1 MEKQFSKSLT
11 EVPNWAL
18 FFLLY
23 WKDFMNP
30 TDRLTEL
37 FMRFP
42 GIGPK
47 QAKRFVYFL
56 LREHSH
62 YKEQLI
68 KALEDLKFTGK
79 QCEKCFRFYGDRNRD
94 PKKTLCD
101 ICASASR
108 DTSIIMIVEK
118 ELDLDA
124 IEKTGSYNGLYF
136 ILGGLVPPLTEKPS
150 ELIRIRELT
159 SYIHSGIK
167 DETMKEII
175 FALPVTD
182 YGDTTTEYIEKT
194 IKQIVGVEKINLSHL
209 ARGLSSGLEL
219 EYVDKDT
226 FKQAL
231 DRRN

>member
-1 MEKQFSKSLT
+1 
-11 EVPNWAL
+11 
-18 FFLLY
+18 
-23 WKDFMNP
+23 MNP

-56 LREHSH
+56 LREHTN

-68 KALEDLKFTGK
+68 KSLEELKFTGK
-79 QCEKCFRFYGDRNRD
+79 QCERCFRYYGDRNANQ
-94 PKKTLCD
+94 KNTLCD
-101 ICASASR
+101 ICSSNSR
-108 DTSIIMIVEK
+108 ENSLVMVVEK

-159 SYIHSGIK
+159 TYIHSSIR
-167 DETMKEII
+167 DETITEII

-194 IKQIVGVEKINLSHL
+194 IRQIVGIEKVNLSHL

-219 EYVDKDT
+219 EYVDRDT

>member
-1 MEKQFSKSLT
+1 
-11 EVPNWAL
+11 
-18 FFLLY
+18 
-23 WKDFMNP
+23 MNP

-68 KALEDLKFTGK
+68 KALEELKFTGK
-79 QCEKCFRFYGDRNRD
+79 QCEKCYRFYGDKNQS
-94 PKKTLCD
+94 PHTLLCD
-101 ICASASR
+101 ICSSPSR
-108 DTSIIMIVEK
+108 DHNILMILEK

-136 ILGGLVPPLTEKPS
+136 ILGGLVPPLTDKPT

-159 SYIHSGIK
+159 SNIHTGISS
-167 DETMKEII
+167 ETLSEII

-194 IKQIVGVEKINLSHL
+194 IKQIVGIEKIQLTHL

-219 EYVDKDT
+219 EYVDRDT
-226 FKQAL
+226 FKSAL
-231 DRRN
+231 ERRN

>member
-1 MEKQFSKSLT
+1 
-11 EVPNWAL
+11 
-18 FFLLY
+18 
-23 WKDFMNP
+23 MNP

-56 LREHSH
+56 LREHSS
-62 YKEQLI
+62 YKEQLM
-68 KALEDLKFTGK
+68 KALEELKFTGR
-79 QCEKCFRFYGDRNRD
+79 QCELCFRFYGDTSAV
-94 PKKTLCD
+94 KSTLCS
-101 ICASASR
+101 ICSSSSR
-108 DTSIIMIVEK
+108 ERGSLMILEK

-159 SYIHSGIK
+159 TSIHKALQS
-167 DETMKEII
+167 ESLQEII

-182 YGDTTTEYIEKT
+182 YGDTTTEYVEKI
-194 IKQIVGVEKINLSHL
+194 IKQIVGIERVKLTHL

-219 EYVDKDT
+219 EYVDRDT
-226 FKQAL
+226 FTQAFE
-231 DRRN
+231 RRN

>member
-1 MEKQFSKSLT
+1 
-11 EVPNWAL
+11 
-18 FFLLY
+18 
-23 WKDFMNP
+23 MNA

-47 QAKRFVYFL
+47 QARRFVYFL

-68 KALEDLKFTGK
+68 KALEELKFTGR
-79 QCEKCFRFYGDRNRD
+79 QCEKCYRFFGDKNAQASK
-94 PKKTLCD
+94 PLCSLCD
-101 ICASASR
+101 AEGR
-108 DTSIIMIVEK
+108 DRHQLMIVEK

-124 IEKTGSYNGLYF
+124 VEKTGSYNGLYF

-159 SYIHSGIK
+159 SRIHTSI
-167 DETMKEII
+167 ENNSLTEII

-182 YGDTTTEYIEKT
+182 YGDVTTEYIEKT
-194 IKQIVGVEKINLSHL
+194 IKQIVGIEKITLSHL

-219 EYVDKDT
+219 EYVDKAT
-226 FKQAL
+226 FKSAL

>member
-1 MEKQFSKSLT
+1 
-11 EVPNWAL
+11 
-18 FFLLY
+18 
-23 WKDFMNP
+23 MNP

-68 KALEDLKFTGK
+68 KALEELKFTGK
-79 QCEKCFRFYGDRNRD
+79 QCEKCFRYYGDKN
-94 PKKTLCD
+94 PTPSSLLCD
-101 ICASASR
+101 ICSSSSR
-108 DTSIIMIVEK
+108 ESTTVMILEK

-136 ILGGLVPPLTEKPS
+136 IVGGLVPPLTDKPT

-159 SYIHSGIK
+159 SYIHAGISGG
-167 DETMKEII
+167 TLTEII

-194 IKQIVGVEKINLSHL
+194 IKQIVGIEKVKLTHL

-219 EYVDKDT
+219 EYVDRDT
-226 FKQAL
+226 FKSAL
-231 DRRN
+231 DHRV

>member
-1 MEKQFSKSLT
+1 
-11 EVPNWAL
+11 
-18 FFLLY
+18 
-23 WKDFMNP
+23 MNP
-30 TDRLTEL
+30 TERLTEL

-68 KALEDLKFTGK
+68 KVLEELKSTGK
-79 QCEKCFRFYGDRNRD
+79 QCEKCYRYYGDRNINQNS
-94 PKKTLCD
+94 TLCD
-101 ICASASR
+101 ICSSSSR
-108 DTSIIMIVEK
+108 ESSQFMIVEK

-159 SYIHSGIK
+159 SYIHTGIK
-167 DETMKEII
+167 DGTLSEII

-182 YGDTTTEYIEKT
+182 YGDTTTEYVEKT
-194 IKQIVGVEKINLSHL
+194 IRQIVGIEKVTLTHL

-226 FKQAL
+226 FKSAL
-231 DRRN
+231 ERRN

>member
-1 MEKQFSKSLT
+1 
-11 EVPNWAL
+11 
-18 FFLLY
+18 
-23 WKDFMNP
+23 MNA

-56 LREHSH
+56 LREHSQ

-68 KALEDLKFTGK
+68 KALEELKFTGK
-79 QCEKCFRFYGDRNRD
+79 QCEKCFRFFGDRNAQTA
-94 PKKTLCD
+94 KVFCNICD
-101 ICASASR
+101 NESR
-108 DTSIIMIVEK
+108 DHSELMIVEK

-136 ILGGLVPPLTEKPS
+136 ILGGLVPPLTDKPS

-159 SYIHSGIK
+159 NRIHRAIEEKNLS
-167 DETMKEII
+167 EVI

-182 YGDTTTEYIEKT
+182 YGDTTTEYVEKT
-194 IKQIVGVEKINLSHL
+194 IKQIVGIDKIKLTHL

-219 EYVDKDT
+219 EYVDRDT
-226 FKQAL
+226 FKSAL
-231 DRRN
+231 DRRQ

>member
-1 MEKQFSKSLT
+1 
-11 EVPNWAL
+11 
-18 FFLLY
+18 
-23 WKDFMNP
+23 MNA

-79 QCEKCFRFYGDRNRD
+79 QCEKCYRFFGDIN
-94 PKKTLCD
+94 TQNENILCS
-101 ICASASR
+101 ICNSSSR
-108 DTSIIMIVEK
+108 DDSQLMIVEK

-124 IEKTGSYNGLYF
+124 VEKTASYNGFYF

-159 SYIHSGIK
+159 TRIYTDISEEKIS
-167 DETMKEII
+167 EII

-194 IKQIVGVEKINLSHL
+194 IKQIVGIEKIKLSHL

-219 EYVDKDT
+219 EYVDKAT
-226 FKQAL
+226 FKSAL
-231 DRRN
+231 ERRN

>member
-1 MEKQFSKSLT
+1 
-11 EVPNWAL
+11 
-18 FFLLY
+18 
-23 WKDFMNP
+23 MNA

-68 KALEDLKFTGK
+68 KALEELKFTGK
-79 QCEKCFRFYGDRNRD
+79 QCQKCYRFFGDKNAQTA
-94 PKKTLCD
+94 KVFCD
-101 ICASASR
+101 ICDNDSR
-108 DTSIIMIVEK
+108 DQSQLMIVEK

-124 IEKTGSYNGLYF
+124 VEKTGSYNGLYF
-136 ILGGLVPPLTEKPS
+136 ILGGLVPPLTDKPS

-159 SYIHSGIK
+159 NRIHAAIEDTSLT
-167 DETMKEII
+167 EVI

-182 YGDTTTEYIEKT
+182 YGDTTTEYVEKT
-194 IKQIVGVEKINLSHL
+194 IKQIVGIDKVTLSHL

-219 EYVDKDT
+219 EYVDRDT
-226 FKQAL
+226 FKSAL

>member
-1 MEKQFSKSLT
+1 
-11 EVPNWAL
+11 
-18 FFLLY
+18 
-23 WKDFMNP
+23 MNA

-56 LREHSH
+56 LRERVE

-68 KALEDLKFTGK
+68 KALEELKFTGK
-79 QCEKCFRFYGDRNRD
+79 QCEKCFRFFGDKNPD
-94 PKKTLCD
+94 SPKVLCT
-101 ICASASR
+101 ICENESR
-108 DTSIIMIVEK
+108 DQSELMIVEK

-136 ILGGLVPPLTEKPS
+136 ILGGLVPPLSEKPS
-150 ELIRIRELT
+150 ELVRIRELT
-159 SYIHSGIK
+159 NRIHRAIE
-167 DETMKEII
+167 DNVLTEVI

-194 IKQIVGVEKINLSHL
+194 IKQIVGIDKIKLSHL

-219 EYVDKDT
+219 EYVDRNT
-226 FKQAL
+226 FTSAFE
-231 DRRN
+231 RRQ

>member
-1 MEKQFSKSLT
+1 
-11 EVPNWAL
+11 
-18 FFLLY
+18 
-23 WKDFMNP
+23 MNP
-30 TDRLTEL
+30 TDRLAEL

-68 KALEDLKFTGK
+68 KTLEELKFTGR
-79 QCEKCFRFYGDRNRD
+79 QCEKCYRFFGDKNAQL
-94 PKKTLCD
+94 PKPLCS
-101 ICASASR
+101 ICESESR
-108 DTSIIMIVEK
+108 DKFQLMIVEK

-124 IEKTGSYNGLYF
+124 VEKTGSYNGLYF

-150 ELIRIRELT
+150 EIIRIRELT
-159 SYIHSGIK
+159 ARIHTDIANK
-167 DETMKEII
+167 TLTEVI

-182 YGDTTTEYIEKT
+182 YGDTTAEYVEKT
-194 IKQIVGVEKINLSHL
+194 IKQIVGIEVVTLSHL

-226 FKQAL
+226 FKSAL

>member
-1 MEKQFSKSLT
+1 
-11 EVPNWAL
+11 
-18 FFLLY
+18 
-23 WKDFMNP
+23 MNA

-62 YKEQLI
+62 FKEQLI
-68 KALEDLKFTGK
+68 RALEELKFTGK
-79 QCEKCFRFYGDRNRD
+79 QCEMCYRFFGDKNAQSAQV
-94 PKKTLCD
+94 LCD
-101 ICASASR
+101 ICNSTSR
-108 DTSIIMIVEK
+108 NTSILMIVEK

-124 IEKTGSYNGLYF
+124 VEKTGSYEGLYF

-159 SYIHSGIK
+159 SRVHSGLEQSTIS
-167 DETMKEII
+167 EII

-194 IKQIVGVEKINLSHL
+194 IKQVVGIEKIQLSHL

-219 EYVDKDT
+219 EYVDRDT
-226 FKQAL
+226 FKSAL

>member
-1 MEKQFSKSLT
+1 
-11 EVPNWAL
+11 
-18 FFLLY
+18 
-23 WKDFMNP
+23 MNP
-30 TDRLTEL
+30 TDRLAEL

-79 QCEKCFRFYGDRNRD
+79 QCEKCYRFFGDT
-94 PKKTLCD
+94 KKDQANMLCD
-101 ICASASR
+101 LCSSSSR
-108 DTSIIMIVEK
+108 DQSQLLIVEK

-124 IEKTGSYNGLYF
+124 IEKTGSYHGLYF
-136 ILGGLVPPLTEKPS
+136 ILGGLVPPLTDKPS

-159 SYIHSGIK
+159 VRIHLGLT
-167 DETMKEII
+167 DESLSEII

-182 YGDTTTEYIEKT
+182 YGDTTTEYVEKT
-194 IKQIVGVEKINLSHL
+194 VKQIVGIQKVKLSHL

-219 EYVDKDT
+219 EYVDRDT
-226 FKQAL
+226 FTSAL
-231 DRRN
+231 ERRN

>member
-1 MEKQFSKSLT
+1 
-11 EVPNWAL
+11 
-18 FFLLY
+18 
-23 WKDFMNP
+23 MNA

-47 QAKRFVYFL
+47 QARRFVYFL

-68 KALEDLKFTGK
+68 KALEELKFTGK
-79 QCEKCFRFYGDRNRD
+79 QCEMCFRFFGDKSQNL
-94 PKKTLCD
+94 PAQTVNKKALCD
-101 ICASASR
+101 ICDSESR
-108 DTSIIMIVEK
+108 DISMLMIVEK
-118 ELDLDA
+118 ELDVDA
-124 IEKTGSYNGLYF
+124 VEKTGSYNGLYF

-159 SYIHSGIK
+159 GRIHK
-167 DETMKEII
+167 ALEEDKLTEII

-182 YGDTTTEYIEKT
+182 YGDTTKEYVEKT
-194 IKQIVGVEKINLSHL
+194 IKQIVGIEKVTLSNL

-219 EYVDKDT
+219 EYVDRNT
-226 FKQAL
+226 FKSAL
-231 DRRN
+231 EHRG

>member
-1 MEKQFSKSLT
+1 
-11 EVPNWAL
+11 
-18 FFLLY
+18 
-23 WKDFMNP
+23 MNP

-62 YKEQLI
+62 FKEQLI
-68 KALEDLKFTGK
+68 KVLEELKNTGK
-79 QCEKCFRFYGDRNRD
+79 QCEKCFRYYGDRNFKND
-94 PKKTLCD
+94 STLCD
-101 ICASASR
+101 ICSSTSR
-108 DTSIIMIVEK
+108 DSSIIMILEK

-159 SYIHSGIK
+159 LHIHEGI
-167 DETMKEII
+167 TSNILSEII

-182 YGDTTTEYIEKT
+182 YGDVTTEYIEKT
-194 IKQIVGVEKINLSHL
+194 IKQIVGVEKVNLTHL

-219 EYVDKDT
+219 EYVDRDT

>member
-1 MEKQFSKSLT
+1 
-11 EVPNWAL
+11 
-18 FFLLY
+18 
-23 WKDFMNP
+23 MNA

-56 LREHSH
+56 LREHSQ

-68 KALEDLKFTGK
+68 KALEELKFTGK
-79 QCEKCFRFYGDRNRD
+79 QCEKCYRFFGDKNAQTA
-94 PKKTLCD
+94 KIFCD
-101 ICASASR
+101 ICDNQSR
-108 DTSIIMIVEK
+108 DQSELMIVEK

-159 SYIHSGIK
+159 NRIHGAIEAKGIT
-167 DETMKEII
+167 EVI

-194 IKQIVGVEKINLSHL
+194 IKQIVGIEKIKLTHL

-219 EYVDKDT
+219 EYVDRDT
-226 FKQAL
+226 FKSAL
-231 DRRN
+231 DRRQ